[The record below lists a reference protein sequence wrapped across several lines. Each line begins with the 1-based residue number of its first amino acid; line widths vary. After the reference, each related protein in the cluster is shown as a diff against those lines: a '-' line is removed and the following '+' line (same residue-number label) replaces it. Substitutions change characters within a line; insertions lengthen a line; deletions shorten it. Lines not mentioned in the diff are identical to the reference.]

1 MKVILAGK
9 LSRQKKKIKMATGRS
24 SASELI
30 DSLVNEPF
38 TKVVCLFDWRKGLS
52 VEVFRKT
59 QQVLDRYATL
69 HYSW

>member
-1 MKVILAGK
+1 MGK

-38 TKVVCLFDWRKGLS
+38 TKVVCLLDWRKGLS

-59 QQVLDRYATL
+59 QQVLADSY
-69 HYSW
+69 